1 MKTTNRMM
9 LLVALFLF
17 VGMGMAFAQE
27 TSKRPQYVTVTTM
40 HWNMDLKDFKMEEW
54 KAVEKEFLDKVTSK
68 NEHVVAAGFYLHRM
82 TPDNTELLYVQAFP
96 TWNDIDLAANR
107 NDELIKEA
115 WSSESARKAFFEK
128 RNKYYSP
135 YHSDEIYATMP
146 NAKLFNDDNM
156 TEDKILYV
164 RTGHFAYPK
173 DGNGDEFK
181 KAFDD
186 YTLNVFHKN
195 EYIKGYY
202 PQSHA
207 YGADRTVF
215 VEAFYLDSMADLEK
229 MYDRNEEL
237 FNAYWKDE
245 AARKKMA
252 DLEGKYFTPVH
263 SDAIYT
269 AVAGLRK

>member
-9 LLVALFLF
+9 LLLAMLLIVG
-17 VGMGMAFAQE
+17 VGMTYAQE
-27 TSKRPQYVTVTTM
+27 APERPQYITVTTM
-40 HWNMDLKDFKMEEW
+40 HWNMDLKDFKMDEW

-68 NEHVVAAGFYLHRM
+68 NEHVVSAGFYLHRM

-96 TWNDIDLAANR
+96 TWNDIDLAAKKNG
-107 NDELIKEA
+107 DLIEA
-115 WSSESARKAFFEK
+115 AWPNEKAREAFFDK
-128 RNKYYSP
+128 RNKYYSA

-156 TEDKILYV
+156 TENKILYV

-173 DGNGDEFK
+173 DGNGDEFR

-186 YTLNVFHKN
+186 YALHVFHKN

-202 PQSHA
+202 PQAHA

-215 VEAFYLDSMADLEK
+215 VEAFILDSMADLEK
-229 MYDRNEEL
+229 MFDRNDEL
-237 FNAYWKDE
+237 VKSHWKDE
-245 AARKKMA
+245 ADREKMNK
-252 DLEGKYFTPVH
+252 LVEKYFTPVH
-263 SDAIYT
+263 SDAVYT
-269 AVAGLRK
+269 VVAGLRK

>member
-1 MKTTNRMM
+1 M
-9 LLVALFLF
+9 LLVVLSLF
-17 VGMGMAFAQE
+17 VEMGMAFAQE

-68 NEHVVAAGFYLHRM
+68 NEHVVSAGFYLHRM

-115 WSSESARKAFFEK
+115 WSSESARKSFFEK

-173 DGNGDEFK
+173 DGNGDEFR

-202 PQSHA
+202 QQSHA